1 MTSDEKL
8 DALREKCDDLAEEVD
23 RLQCELDDVPPAGAI
38 GDIIDHCRRQATYAQ
53 LEHDETRM
61 QVYEEIIQ
69 WIRKEYPWP
78 WL

>member
-8 DALREKCDDLAEEVD
+8 DALREKCDEFADEID
-23 RLQCELDDVPPAGAI
+23 RLQDQLDDAMPAGTL

-61 QVYEEIIQ
+61 QVY
-69 WIRKEYPWP
+69 
-78 WL
+78 

>member
-8 DALREKCDDLAEEVD
+8 DALREKCYDLAEEVD
-23 RLQCELDDVPPAGAI
+23 RLHDELDDTPVGAL
-38 GDIIDHCRRQATYAQ
+38 DEIIDHCRRQATYAQ
-53 LEHDETRM
+53 LKHDETRM

-78 WL
+78 WM